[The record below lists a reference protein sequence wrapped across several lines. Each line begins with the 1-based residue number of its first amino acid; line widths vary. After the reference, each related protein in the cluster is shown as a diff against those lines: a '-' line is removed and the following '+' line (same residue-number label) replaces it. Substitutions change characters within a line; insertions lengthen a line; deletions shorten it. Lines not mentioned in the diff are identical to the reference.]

1 MKNTELLGEL
11 APQNPEQEKTFR
23 EAINRLLTDIRDRR
37 SKATS
42 DSLYLANSKIRKTTD
57 GFSKDRE
64 MRMVALIPPEL
75 YEAARK
81 KYGDDVLTNK
91 AKFREAFVK
100 DEVGRYCLTV
110 EPGTI

>member
-1 MKNTELLGEL
+1 MKNTEMLGSL
-11 APQNPEQEKTFR
+11 APQNPEQERTFR
-23 EAINRLLTDIRDRR
+23 DAINRLLRDIKERR
-37 SKATS
+37 SRIDETPLFVATHK
-42 DSLYLANSKIRKTTD
+42 LRKDTD